1 MSNTRQAHPIPR
13 EHAETARVRKQ
24 DTSHPCALTE
34 QDVDSLLAAVHERA
48 VAIRDTLEERADQT
62 ERVTTDRGEAVVY
75 LGPAVLETVFDA
87 MALDDCVRRSMVR
100 VAHTETAAAH
110 LDVADEAVVVA
121 PPR

>member
-1 MSNTRQAHPIPR
+1 MSNTAQTHPVPR

-24 DTSHPCALTE
+24 DTSHPCALTAN
-34 QDVDSLLAAVHERA
+34 DIDSLLTAVHEQA
-48 VAIRDTLEERADQT
+48 MAIRDTLAERADRT
-62 ERVTTDRGEAVVY
+62 ERITTERGEAVVY
-75 LGPAVLETVFDA
+75 LGPDVLETVLDA
-87 MALDDCVRRSMVR
+87 MDLGDCVRRSMAR